1 MSGQLLRLRVITPSR
16 SLLDRNDVSIV
27 TAPGSE
33 GELGILPR
41 HIPLFTKLKEGV
53 VMYRVGDKKFYIGVA
68 SAFMDVQDNIV
79 TILADDAILPEE
91 ADKVRAEQM
100 KKKAEDVMQKR
111 LEGTNFQE
119 VEAQMRK
126 ALLELKLIEHIK

>member
-1 MSGQLLRLRVITPSR
+1 MSAQLLRLRVITPAR
-16 SLLDRNDVSIV
+16 ILLDRTDVSVV
-27 TAPGSE
+27 TAPGTE

-53 VMYRVGDKKFYIGVA
+53 VMYRTGDKENYFGVV
-68 SAFMDVQDNIV
+68 SAFLEVSENTV

-91 ADKVRAEQM
+91 ADVKRAEEAKKQAEETM
-100 KKKAEDVMQKR
+100 KKR
-111 LEGTNFQE
+111 LGGTNFQE

>member
-1 MSGQLLRLRVITPSR
+1 MSAQLLRLRVITPAR
-16 SLLDRNDVSIV
+16 VLLDRADVSVV
-27 TAPGSE
+27 TAPGTE

-53 VMYRVGDKKFYIGVA
+53 VMYRTGDKKNYFGVA
-68 SAFMDVQDNIV
+68 NAFLEVSENTV

-91 ADKVRAEQM
+91 ADA
-100 KKKAEDVMQKR
+100 KKAEEARKQADETMKKR

>member
-1 MSGQLLRLRVITPSR
+1 MSTQLLRLRVITPTR
-16 SLLDRNDVSIV
+16 VVLDRVDVSVV
-27 TAPGSE
+27 TAPGTE

-53 VMYRVGDKKFYIGVA
+53 VMYKTADRKNYFGVA
-68 SAFMDVQDNIV
+68 NGFLEVSENTV

-91 ADKVRAEQM
+91 ADAKRAEEVRKQAEETM
-100 KKKAEDVMQKR
+100 KKR